1 MPLSEREQ
9 QMLDEME
16 QALIAEDPRFASSM
30 RGTTPTRRARLGRTH
45 LLGLLGAVGGLVL
58 VGVGVYAQLVWLG
71 GIGFAL
77 LVAGAVLALAPV
89 PQTLSALDDTGRPTV
104 SRRTGRPGAGR
115 RDRSRSEFM
124 SMLED
129 RWERRRNGW

>member
-1 MPLSEREQ
+1 MTELLVV
-9 QMLDEME
+9 MVA
-16 QALIAEDPRFASSM
+16 ALVVIAAATVAGP
-30 RGTTPTRRARLGRTH
+30 RLGV
-45 LLGLLGAVGGLVL
+45 AAPLVL
-58 VGVGVYAQLVWLG
+58 VAVGVYAQLVWLG